1 MHDFSDTPACGRCGR
16 SLATA
21 LRFGMKAPSGDSL
34 RCLTCALRHMPM
46 IRRSLAPALIV
57 GSILV
62 ALNQGDILFLGH
74 WANELSW
81 KMPLTYLTPFLVA
94 TWGALSNARR

>member
-1 MHDFSDTPACGRCGR
+1 MHDVPDTSTCGRCGR
-16 SLATA
+16 ALAAA
-21 LRFGMKAPSGDSL
+21 LSFAMKTPGGDSV
-34 RCLTCALRHMPM
+34 RCLNCALRHLPM
-46 IRRSLAPALIV
+46 IKRSLAAALVV

-81 KMPLTYLTPFLVA
+81 KMPLTYLTPFLVS